1 MFWSSFLISHFVV
14 GLDVLFDGLKRRAI
28 SLLKSDNG
36 SLDHFVIFRMFD
48 RLCSAF
54 LFLSAVVRHS
64 IELLST
70 PFALRDVDCLRCKVF
85 TSISGPQREQT
96 ATTRLYERV

>member
-1 MFWSSFLISHFVV
+1 
-14 GLDVLFDGLKRRAI
+14 
-28 SLLKSDNG
+28 
-36 SLDHFVIFRMFD
+36 MFD

-96 ATTRLYERV
+96 ATTRLYERVVLLCPVQDSIISRSRYILCFLKLVSVVELSTLLHEANEWDD